1 VRCPLGRWNQVKGR
15 REGTCR
21 FWIGKIKFQVHA
33 WGVPAVNR
41 ALISETQLTDHGA
54 RISFTGG
61 GNHIETGGPHGAR
74 VSIGKDAI
82 FEVRVAVDQARDA
95 RVGAAVAAV
104 AAAAEAATMAQR
116 AVVASETAARL
127 ADAAVAQ
134 AALDSPWEAGN

>member
-1 VRCPLGRWNQVKGR
+1 VRWGDGTKSKVVVK
-15 REGTCR
+15 GTCR
-21 FWIGKIKFQVHA
+21 FWIGQLQFQVHA

-41 ALISETQLTDHGA
+41 ALISATQLTDHGA

-61 GNHIETGGPHGAR
+61 GNHIDMSGHNGGR

-82 FEVRVAVDQARDA
+82 FEVSVAVDLARDA
-95 RVGAAVAAV
+95 RANAAAIAV
-104 AAAAEAATMAQR
+104 TAAAEAATVAQR

-134 AALDSPWEAGN
+134 SAFDSPWEAGN